1 MKIGNAIQTITTLT
15 GIKYL
20 VGDCAKCEERRILLN
35 EMFSKSKSVNL
46 LNKEQIEHLESIRN
60 KTVFKTFEVDKVVL
74 IYESVFEEKPRLC
87 FTCSSS
93 GFKEVLNKL
102 YKVLNNQVYEG
113 RKTKKV

>member
-35 EMFSKSKSVNL
+35 EMFSKSKAVNL
-46 LNKEQIEHLESIRN
+46 LTKEQIEHLESIRN
-60 KTVFKTFEVDKVVL
+60 KNTFKYFEVEKVVS
-74 IYESVFEEKPRLC
+74 IYESVFEEKPKLC
-87 FTCSSS
+87 YSCSSS

-102 YKVLNNQVYEG
+102 HKVLKNQEYEG